1 MASANPWLTLLL
13 LFYFLWP
20 HPWNMNVPNLCCCC
34 GNAGSFNPLGQVKDW
49 TLASKL
55 LQSVFFFF
63 FFFNDCTC
71 SLWKFRGKGSKWS
84 CNCQPTPQ
92 PPQLWIWATSLTYTT
107 VCGNART
114 LTHWAMPGMEPTS
127 SRTACLVLN
136 LLGKR
141 NSLKHFSINKTQ
153 GLQRDFCT

>member
-1 MASANPWLTLLL
+1 MPIPGSHC
-13 LFYFLWP
+13 FYFFIFYGHIHGIWMFPTYAAAVAMLDPLTHWARSGIEP
-20 HPWNMNVPNLCCCC
+20 LPPSCC
-34 GNAGSFNPLGQVKDW
+34 S
-49 TLASKL
+49 
-55 LQSVFFFF
+55 QSFFFF

-107 VCGNART
+107 ACGNART

-153 GLQRDFCT
+153 GLQSDFCT